1 MKGGGSDLDR
11 RFSFCGKKYYHTR
24 KAREVKVMKVGII
37 GYGSMGKMLLWKFSD
52 AGIKKEDLYVANRTS
67 GKLDEAQDIA
77 VISNNKEAASKGDI
91 VFVCV
96 RPVDL
101 KDVLSEIGPALKDD
115 ALLVTLNG
123 SITFDMIE
131 KAVDHKTAKVIPS
144 LTAEIDRSQTI
155 VCYNGK
161 VTDNDKTNL
170 ASVLKTIGDVI
181 ELPENEVGMGSE
193 LVSCMPGF
201 IASIFDVIC
210 RSAQKHTEI
219 PYEQVVSMVLKT
231 VNATGDLMLEKGMSF
246 EDTVSRV
253 ATKGGI
259 TEEGTKVIYDLFPQ
273 AADMMFE
280 KTLEKRKLTAQK
292 AKESFGR

>member
-1 MKGGGSDLDR
+1 
-11 RFSFCGKKYYHTR
+11 
-24 KAREVKVMKVGII
+24 MKVGII
-37 GYGSMGKMLLWKFSD
+37 GYGSMGKMLLWKFSGS
-52 AGIKKEDLYVANRTS
+52 GIKKEDLYVANRTS
-67 GKLDEAQDIA
+67 EKLEEAKDIA
-77 VISNNKEAASKGDI
+77 LISSNKETAGNSDI

-101 KDVLSEIGPALKDD
+101 KDVLSEIGPELKSD

-131 KAVDHKTAKVIPS
+131 KVVDHKTAKVIPS

-155 VCYNGK
+155 VCYNVK
-161 VTDNDKTNL
+161 VADEDKKDL
-170 ASVLKTIGDVI
+170 ESLLKTIGDVI

-210 RSAQKHTEI
+210 NSAQKHTEI
-219 PYEQVVSMVLKT
+219 SREQIVSMVLKT
-231 VNATGDLMLEKGMSF
+231 MSATGDLMLEKGMSF

-259 TEEGTKVIYDLFPQ
+259 TEEGTKVIYDMFPQ

-292 AKESFGR
+292 AKDSFES